1 MADPVVVIGGGIAG
15 IQAATDL
22 AEMGVPVYLV
32 EKSPSL
38 GGRMAQLDKTFP
50 TNDCSTCILA
60 PKITSCYNHKNVT
73 TYTMTELVDV
83 EGTPGNF
90 RVRLKKR
97 PRYID
102 EDKCTG
108 CADCFEKC
116 PEKIPDEYNLG
127 LTEQKAVHKYQPQAV
142 PNLAVI
148 DPDHCRKLQEDKCG
162 LCEIVCNFDAVDYKQ
177 REKNFIV
184 QAAAIIFAPGYEA
197 FAGDIVSQYHYG
209 NHQDVVTSLEFE
221 RILNAAGPT
230 DGKIIRPSDGKK
242 VEKIAF
248 IHCTGSRDY
257 SCDHNYCSS
266 VCCMYSIKHALLT
279 RDHLPDAGVDLYYMD
294 IRSHGKGFE
303 RYFNRAEATDGVNFI
318 RSRVAEIERNSKD
331 KKLNLKITDGDNGFE
346 ARDYDLVVLATG
358 IAPKQEVTEDLQKLK
373 IRTNKYGFADTE
385 EFSPFV
391 TGREGIFACGAVTGP
406 KDIPESVAEA
416 SGSAVMAGQLASLDI
431 NELGITEAP
440 PVASRA
446 VTNQRTRIGVF
457 VCHCGTNIAGVIDVE
472 EVTERVA
479 EMPFVELAEDVKY
492 LCSTDSQKLIADRI
506 EEHDLN
512 RILIASCTPR
522 THEMLFQDAVER
534 AGLNPHL
541 MEMTNIRDQGS
552 WVHKEEKEKATW
564 KAYELVR
571 AGVARIKNAL
581 PLERGEVDNITRAL
595 VLGGGIAGMTAARE
609 LGNLGFPVSLV
620 EEEEWLGGK
629 AAEIHRSGFGR
640 PIKPFLERLTAEI
653 RDNKLIDIYSGYKI
667 DNISGF
673 VGNYQ
678 LDISGPQQ
686 IELEGGVVIVATGGQ
701 ELKPDEYQYQNSDK
715 VMTALELE
723 ELIDKDSKRLADAKK
738 IYMIQCVGSR
748 EEERPYCS
756 RLCCTQSLRNA
767 IELKKRN
774 PESEITILYREMRS
788 YGYYEDLYREA
799 RDIGI
804 NFSRFD
810 LDNKP
815 EIEKIEENQLEIRFN
830 EPLTGTT
837 IKDNPDLVIL
847 AAAVLPGEDNE
858 RISKMLKTP
867 LNEDKFF
874 LEAHVKLRPVDSSTD
889 GIFLTGLA
897 HGPKNIS
904 ETISQSR
911 ATAGRA
917 ASILSKEFLLT
928 EAMIAEVDESLCI
941 GCGDCE
947 RVCVYKA
954 IEVDPIDKKAEVN
967 KVLCKGCGNC
977 LGVCRP
983 HAVDLKGFR
992 NQQILDEVETL
1003 LAEDQEEFS
1012 KGGML

>member
-1 MADPVVVIGGGIAG
+1 MADPVIVIGGGIAG

-73 TYTMTELVDV
+73 TYTMTELVGV

-97 PRYID
+97 PRYIN

-108 CADCFEKC
+108 CAECFEKC

-127 LTEQKAVHKYQPQAV
+127 LTEHKAVHKYQPQAV

-162 LCEIVCNFDAVDYKQ
+162 LCEIVCNFDAVDYSQ

-184 QAAAIIFAPGYEA
+184 QAAAIIFAPGYES
-197 FAGDIVSQYHYG
+197 FDGDIVSQYNYG
-209 NHQDVVTSLEFE
+209 KHQDVVTSLEFE

-248 IHCTGSRDY
+248 IHCTGSRDF
-257 SCDHNYCSS
+257 SRDHNYCSS

-279 RDHLPDAGVDLYYMD
+279 RDHLPDAAVDLFYMD

-303 RYFNRAEATDGVNFI
+303 RYFNRAEATSGVNFI
-318 RSRVAEIERNSKD
+318 RSRVAEIERREQDSR
-331 KKLNLKITDGDNGFE
+331 LQLKTTDGDGGFKSE
-346 ARDYDLVVLATG
+346 DYDLVVLATG
-358 IAPKQEVTEDLQKLK
+358 IAPKEEVTEDLQKLK
-373 IRTNKYGFADTE
+373 VRTNKYGFADTG

-416 SGSAVMAGQLASLDI
+416 SGSAVMAGGLASLDI
-431 NELGITEAP
+431 KELGVTEAP
-440 PVASRA
+440 PIASRA

-457 VCHCGTNIAGVIDVE
+457 ICHCGTNIAGVIDVE
-472 EVTERVA
+472 EVTKRVA
-479 EMPFVELAEDVKY
+479 DMPFVELAEDVKY

-506 EEHDLN
+506 EEYDLN
-512 RILIASCTPR
+512 RILVASCTPR

-552 WVHKEEKEKATW
+552 WVHKDEKEKATW

-595 VLGGGIAGMTAARE
+595 VLGGGVAGMTAARE

-620 EEEEWLGGK
+620 EKEEFLGGK
-629 AAEIHRSGFGR
+629 AASIHRSGLGR
-640 PIKPFLERLTAEI
+640 PIRPFLERLIQEI
-653 RDNKLIDIYSGYKI
+653 KENELIDIYSGYEI
-667 DNISGF
+667 EDISGF

-678 LDISGPQQ
+678 LELSGPKAV
-686 IELEGGVVIVATGGQ
+686 ELEGGVVIVATGGE
-701 ELKPDEYQYQNSDK
+701 ELKPDEYKYQNSEK
-715 VMTALELE
+715 IMTALELE
-723 ELIDKDSKRLADAKK
+723 ESIENDDNSLSDAKN

-748 EEERPYCS
+748 EEDRPYCS

-767 IELKKRN
+767 IELKKKK
-774 PESEITILYREMRS
+774 PDSEITILYREMRS

-799 RDIGI
+799 RNLGV
-804 NFSRFD
+804 NFSRYD
-810 LDNKP
+810 LETKP
-815 EIEKIEENQLEIRFN
+815 EIDIVEGDNLEIEFK
-830 EPLTGTT
+830 EPLTDTVV
-837 IKDNPDLVIL
+837 KDNPDLVVL
-847 AAAVLPGEDNE
+847 AAAILPGDDNN

-867 LNEDKFF
+867 LNEDEFF

-904 ETISQSR
+904 ESISQSQ
-911 ATAGRA
+911 AAAGRA

-928 EAMIAEVDESLCI
+928 AATIAEVDESLCI

-954 IEVDPIDKKAEVN
+954 IEVDPFEKKAEVN

-983 HAVDLKGFR
+983 HAVDLKGFK
-992 NQQILDEVETL
+992 NQQILDEVEAL
-1003 LAEDQEEFS
+1003 LAKDEEEFS